1 MSEVKNVLFICLGN
15 ICRSPIAEAVF
26 IDLVEKQSLTSKFH
40 IDSAA
45 MGKQKILL
53 NCYLAY

>member
-1 MSEVKNVLFICLGN
+1 MSETKKVLFICLGN

-26 IDLVEKQSLTSKFH
+26 IDLVKKRELTSKFQ

-45 MGKQKILL
+45 IGK
-53 NCYLAY
+53 LA